1 MLVPKE
7 SAIALEFADV
17 SELNKSPKK
26 DNRGYNCQ
34 CSETTVIQL
43 PTKDHVLVVT
53 TIGKC

>member
-26 DNRGYNCQ
+26 DNRGYTCQ